1 MCALRL
7 LADTFSFCHKTGLN
21 TATAVSDI
29 LRQYQTSSW
38 PLQSMSVIDVVRG
51 GLFGWRSSAKIRRNC
66 MCSTIAQ
73 VQDPMDRVQ
82 YTRRDCIARSKDVA
96 GNGLD
101 GQMAW
106 FHSNRK
112 LE

>member
-38 PLQSMSVIDVVRG
+38 PLQNMSVIDVVRG
-51 GLFGWRSSAKIRRNC
+51 GCLVGDPRLKFDVIACVRPSRRFRIQWTEYNIHAE
-66 MCSTIAQ
+66 IALRG
-73 VQDPMDRVQ
+73 VR
-82 YTRRDCIARSKDVA
+82 T
-96 GNGLD
+96 
-101 GQMAW
+101 
-106 FHSNRK
+106 
-112 LE
+112 